1 MRIGFNFVNVT
12 VADIMKIIDNLQAKT
27 SSGVDGLSVKLLK
40 LIKDDVASS
49 IIIILIM
56 AEMAV
61 VYRGW
66 LPH

>member
-1 MRIGFNFVNVT
+1 
-12 VADIMKIIDNLQAKT
+12 MKIIDNLQAKT

-49 IIIILIM
+49 IIIIIIM